1 MKKALLATA
10 VASMASTLALNAAAA
25 DIRWNGFASVTGGIS
40 TGEGTRGDGE
50 ELRLYGYDDDFN
62 FRPESKLALQAS
74 SDLSDGLSVTAQA
87 IARGSDDFNVEMEWA
102 FISYDF
108 GEASRINLGKLRVP
122 LYQYSDFLDVGYAYP
137 WIRPPES
144 VYDLFFSTLEGVNL
158 QLNGALG
165 SWDSGLQLVA
175 GRTSNQVA
183 ISEVESDAELRN
195 FLGGVW
201 TVSNDSLTLRAA
213 YFQAETTISNASL
226 DLVADTLADAGFAD
240 QSTNFAVDGDTGTFA
255 SVGFKF
261 DNGNWFF
268 AGEVTQLQ
276 VPDSFVAEQDSA
288 YVTLGKTFND
298 LQFLV
303 TYEEQEDTLVEGI
316 TTGIPVPP
324 SLCNPAGSPTEQFA
338 CIVAGAEQAA
348 ASTEGVN
355 STITVGMRY
364 NFHPSAS
371 FKIEYSQREFD
382 TDATLAVDGDASVVR
397 FSIDTV
403 F

>member
-10 VASMASTLALNAAAA
+10 VAGMASALAINVNAA

-40 TGEGTRGDGE
+40 TGEATRADGE

-87 IARGSDDFNVEMEWA
+87 IARGADDFNVEMEWA

-108 GEASRINLGKLRVP
+108 GDASRINLGKLRVP

-144 VYDLFFSTLEGVNL
+144 VYDLFFSTMEGVNL

-175 GRTSNQVA
+175 GRTSNQVL
-183 ISEVESDAELRN
+183 ISQVESDAELRN
-195 FLGGVW
+195 IMGGVW
-201 TVSNDSLTLRAA
+201 TVNNDWLTLRAA
-213 YFQAETTISNASL
+213 YFEAETTISNDLL
-226 DLVADTLADAGFAD
+226 DTITGGMYAADFNEQATE
-240 QSTNFAVDGDTGTFA
+240 FAVDGDQGSFA
-255 SVGFKF
+255 SLGFKM
-261 DNGNWFF
+261 DNGSWFF
-268 AGEVTQLQ
+268 AGEVTQLRL
-276 VPDSFVAEQDSA
+276 PDSFVAEQDSA

-303 TYEEQEDTLVEGI
+303 TYEEQEDALIEGI
-316 TTGIPVPP
+316 ADGIPFPTGS
-324 SLCNPAGSPTEQFA
+324 SLDAVVVGSRL
-338 CIVAGAEQAA
+338 VA
-348 ASTEGVN
+348 ASTEGKN
-355 STITVGMRY
+355 NTITVGMRY

-371 FKIEYSQREFD
+371 FKIEYTQREFD